1 MKLITF
7 FVVGLSVLVV
17 RGAEEESYE
26 YYGNNDAE
34 YNDAYESYDSYTPA
48 ETTGLSGAA
57 AKTNI
62 TLSIMPKVDDTT
74 EETTIENEDTFQC
87 HKCSEDKVLT
97 EQRLQESNQ
106 CDATCKQG
114 CEELA
119 AKIDDGSF
127 DKLDLPSRQTLLD
140 NCNSRCCTTVNHLV
154 GPPGEQGKCGPPGA
168 RGQDG
173 ERGPSG
179 QRGISGPAGPP
190 GCQGPRGPPGIG
202 IKGDTGLC
210 GPRGL
215 KGERGYVGLTGEKGE
230 QGDQGLTGPASIVPG
245 PVGPQGVRGPQGP
258 QGEAGIGIKG
268 QKGATGLRGEIG
280 ETGAPGRAIT
290 GPQGQKG
297 SMGERGEKGGVKYIT
312 VTGPTGPQG
321 KPGPAGNIGPK
332 GPPGSRGQTGKR
344 GQSIQGPPGIRGPSG
359 HPGQPGQ
366 KGSQG
371 LQGVAGPLGLTGARG
386 PAGIP
391 GKPGNPGQPGQSI
404 TGPPGVT
411 GKPGRTGYKGPR
423 GEPGCKGEPFNITH
437 IKGYLASI
445 KGETGSPG
453 EQGPPGPT
461 GLRGARGVRGE
472 TGPAGVRGMVG
483 PPGPPGMGQKGSQG
497 KRGTEGPQGPPG
509 IGIRGPPGPA
519 GETATTDIHAIIES
533 LKPPQINFYVALANN
548 FRGDNAGIKYD
559 VVVNNEGNGFKIKTG
574 CFIAPIH
581 GIYHFQINALRCQHS
596 GALYIH
602 MMHNSD
608 MVSSTANLGD
618 NFESV
623 SASVVIEMKQ
633 GDVLWIKIRQG
644 QVYGHSSSKYTNFMG
659 YLITDLR
666 TKNVSELKR
675 DTRGIEKSAEYEEQE
690 EQRVR
695 LMMAESIINQQKFEK
710 DMP

>member
-1 MKLITF
+1 M
-7 FVVGLSVLVV
+7 G
-17 RGAEEESYE
+17 
-26 YYGNNDAE
+26 
-34 YNDAYESYDSYTPA
+34 
-48 ETTGLSGAA
+48 
-57 AKTNI
+57 
-62 TLSIMPKVDDTT
+62 
-74 EETTIENEDTFQC
+74 
-87 HKCSEDKVLT
+87 
-97 EQRLQESNQ
+97 
-106 CDATCKQG
+106 
-114 CEELA
+114 
-119 AKIDDGSF
+119 
-127 DKLDLPSRQTLLD
+127 
-140 NCNSRCCTTVNHLV
+140 
-154 GPPGEQGKCGPPGA
+154 
-168 RGQDG
+168 
-173 ERGPSG
+173 
-179 QRGISGPAGPP
+179 
-190 GCQGPRGPPGIG
+190 
-202 IKGDTGLC
+202 
-210 GPRGL
+210 
-215 KGERGYVGLTGEKGE
+215 
-230 QGDQGLTGPASIVPG
+230 
-245 PVGPQGVRGPQGP
+245 
-258 QGEAGIGIKG
+258 
-268 QKGATGLRGEIG
+268 
-280 ETGAPGRAIT
+280 
-290 GPQGQKG
+290 
-297 SMGERGEKGGVKYIT
+297 GERGEKGGVKYIT
-312 VTGPTGPQG
+312 VTGPTGP
-321 KPGPAGNIGPK
+321 
-332 GPPGSRGQTGKR
+332 
-344 GQSIQGPPGIRGPSG
+344 
-359 HPGQPGQ
+359 
-366 KGSQG
+366 
-371 LQGVAGPLGLTGARG
+371 
-386 PAGIP
+386 P

-411 GKPGRTGYKGPR
+411 GKPGRPGYKGPR

-497 KRGTEGPQGPPG
+497 KRGIEGPQG

-666 TKNVSELKR
+666 IKNVSELKR

-690 EQRVR
+690 EQRVG